1 MVPFVEQKSFD
12 VMEFI
17 NFCPFWFEVLRNL
30 PPPLG
35 WQDTVLHFIFIYVFM
50 YLFIF
55 GRTGSFLLEAGFSI
69 CSKQGLL
76 SCCNL
81 QALELRLSSCGMQAE
96 LLHGMWYV
104 GSSQTRDQTRVPCI
118 GRQILNH

>member
-1 MVPFVEQKSFD
+1 
-12 VMEFI
+12 
-17 NFCPFWFEVLRNL
+17 
-30 PPPLG
+30 
-35 WQDTVLHFIFIYVFM
+35 M

-55 GRTGSFLLEAGFSI
+55 GRTGSFLLEAGFSS